1 MIRIQQTKQN
11 ILRDKTVEYKVKHNT
26 LISTY
31 TPELVTLVVALCHRY
46 EASTI
51 SLTQFELILLN

>member
-26 LISTY
+26 LTSTY
-31 TPELVTLVVALCHRY
+31 APELVTLAVALRHCY